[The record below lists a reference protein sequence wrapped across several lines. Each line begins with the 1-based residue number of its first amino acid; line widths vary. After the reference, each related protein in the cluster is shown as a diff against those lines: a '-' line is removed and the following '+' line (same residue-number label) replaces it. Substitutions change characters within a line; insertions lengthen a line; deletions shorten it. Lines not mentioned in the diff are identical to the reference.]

1 MTNQI
6 NTIGKEIGRKRMER
20 LKLKEEIYE
29 LIEEIH
35 KLRDDKNG
43 L

>member
-6 NTIGKEIGRKRMER
+6 NTIGKEIGLKRMER

-29 LIEEIH
+29 LIDEIH
-35 KLRDDKNG
+35 KLRDDKYG

>member
-1 MTNQI
+1 MSDQI
-6 NTIGKEIGRKRMER
+6 NILGKEVSRKRMER

-29 LIEEIH
+29 LMEEIH